1 MLAEM
6 LIYILLAVIIAAL
19 GNGISSGNPLNKD
32 AIAMEAIISSMYT
45 IVFFIPGMAITCRR
59 LHDIGCNG
67 AAGCIIVALGN
78 VCALAVDWS
87 GDEDLVAFLGIIV
100 LLQVVG
106 LIIIGCIPGKDKN
119 NPYGYAPLSPL

>member
-1 MLAEM
+1 
-6 LIYILLAVIIAAL
+6 
-19 GNGISSGNPLNKD
+19 
-32 AIAMEAIISSMYT
+32 MEAIISSMYT

-67 AAGCIIVALGN
+67 AAGCIIVAMGN
-78 VCALAVDWS
+78 ICALAVDWS
-87 GDEDLVAFLGIIV
+87 GDEDLVAFLGIIM
-100 LLQVVG
+100 LLMFVG